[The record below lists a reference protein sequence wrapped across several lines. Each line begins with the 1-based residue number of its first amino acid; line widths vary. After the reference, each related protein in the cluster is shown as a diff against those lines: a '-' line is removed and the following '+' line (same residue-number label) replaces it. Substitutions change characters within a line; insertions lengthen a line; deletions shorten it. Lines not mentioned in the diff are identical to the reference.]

1 MTIYR
6 FVFSNNTSWRLV
18 ILTLEFL
25 YLRDDLHFQL
35 FIRNP
40 QQLFTCWEM
49 ISAASVGSWHWL
61 MTSQISW
68 SLNRKL
74 MPSVVKARKES
85 LACWTCRNRSW
96 IYKLI
101 VQRRNEPNN
110 SKPGKSDFHNCT
122 DPNRFETKTSDEAG
136 LGLTERRCV
145 SGSAMTPLDFRW
157 KSPMLRVM
165 ASRPLTF
172 AWPTLFHDR
181 KPPNSWI
188 LNTKTKQDQLFST
201 RLDQVLEYL
210 TLWMC
215 VTLVP
220 LIWGWGPIGEPRY
233 PSLLGLQ

>member
-1 MTIYR
+1 MIL
-6 FVFSNNTSWRLV
+6 FSLQF
-18 ILTLEFL
+18 IEFACCT
-25 YLRDDLHFQL
+25 FSESQL
-35 FIRNP
+35 FIGN
-40 QQLFTCWEM
+40 QQQSFTCWEM

-96 IYKLI
+96 MYTLI
-101 VQRRNEPNN
+101 VQRNNVPNN
-110 SKPGKSDFHNCT
+110 NKPGKNAPTDFQNST
-122 DPNRFETKTSDEAG
+122 EKKRFETKTSDEAG
-136 LGLTERRCV
+136 PRLTERRCV

-181 KPPNSWI
+181 KPPNFWI
-188 LNTKTKQDQLFST
+188 LNTKTKQDQL
-201 RLDQVLEYL
+201 L
-210 TLWMC
+210 
-215 VTLVP
+215 
-220 LIWGWGPIGEPRY
+220 
-233 PSLLGLQ
+233 SLSNHMRQRWCLNI